1 MLTDRVADRYLRP
14 TVGISVSMFAA
25 LVTIDAIGPT
35 RQSELARRLDV
46 SRSAVTQRLVALVDR
61 GLIVISPDGD
71 DQRAKN
77 VAITDAGRNVLHQAW
92 QGLAESDDGIERGID
107 VPLLLEQLERFIANA
122 ERYLGIKEHGS
133 VTATDVI
140 DTEAPEVA
148 Q

>member
-77 VAITDAGRNVLHQAW
+77 VAITDAGRNVLNQAW

-107 VPLLLEQLERFIANA
+107 VPFTTERDVRDAAWAIRDALE
-122 ERYLGIKEHGS
+122 GGGS
-133 VTATDVI
+133 GL
-140 DTEAPEVA
+140 
-148 Q
+148 